1 MFVEEPLDVFGGNRQ
16 FSLLL
21 EKGGELLEAQRGI
34 FDMLDQ
40 YPDGCLC
47 TQRTRRVGTL
57 TQESLLALLAVLLCF
72 LGQVTKLARDF
83 NPIQLTVLMQIGR
96 ASG

>member
-1 MFVEEPLDVFGGNRQ
+1 MFFKEPLDVFGGNRQ

-40 YPDGCLC
+40 YPDGSLC
-47 TQRTRRVGTL
+47 AQGARGVGPL
-57 TQESLLALLAVLLCF
+57 TEQSLLALLAVELGLLA
-72 LGQVTKLARDF
+72 QVTKLAGDF
-83 NPIQLTVLMQIGR
+83 NSIQFVGLMQAR
-96 ASG
+96 

>member
-1 MFVEEPLDVFGGNRQ
+1 MFVEEPLDVFRATGQ
-16 FSLLL
+16 FSMLLQM
-21 EKGGELLEAQRGI
+21 GGDLNEAQRGI

-47 TQRTRRVGTL
+47 TQRARRVGTL

-83 NPIQLTVLMQIGR
+83 NPIQLTVLMQV
-96 ASG
+96 S